1 MADNLV
7 SRIYSNFRGV
17 DFRGEEINIMRSPD
31 SLNMWKNYTDTESIR
46 TRPAMAKVGGYD
58 STIYGIWFYKGDMMV
73 HSGDKLWK
81 GEEILCEGLSETA
94 GNAFV
99 YESVFYFKVGSRYLR
114 YDGTE
119 CKDVVGYV
127 PTTTIAR
134 KPIGGGQ
141 KYEDVNMLSEYRKNA
156 FLSDGASF
164 DYYLDSRNI
173 DDDFVPVV
181 TVNDN
186 VVATSEYTVD
196 YPEGKITF
204 TNYAP
209 DAPLTDGQD
218 NVIIEFKKTVPGYR
232 DNIMGCALLQ
242 LFDNRVFVSGNPDYP
257 NVVWHCSLD
266 DPTYWSDLDYYRE
279 GLDSAQIRGLVAGNN
294 ALWVFR
300 EPSDANTTVFYHTP
314 TIDEEYGKIYPS
326 THSSVS
332 TGCVGKAINF
342 NDDIVFFSER
352 GMEGISGDVTTE
364 QVVAHRSSLVDR
376 KLIAEEGYKDMILDE
391 WNGYLFVFI
400 GKKVYLADSR
410 TAFSNEG
417 HMEYEWFYWEIPH
430 KANCTCVYNN
440 TLYVGTENEIYSF
453 TDYESDVESYWTTP
467 KDYFKHPHKLKT
479 TNKRGCVA
487 EATGD
492 VTVYARLEESDF
504 EFVGEY
510 KEVTDAFV
518 SRIKRKKFKDI
529 QLKFHSLTRFSLETV
544 TLECFIGGYVKRTGA
559 VSYTN
564 PEASKNAEILED
576 CNEALVSK
584 GVETADTLEQVP
596 QRIGEIQS
604 YADGYDVG
612 VEEGKQAEW
621 SAFWD
626 AFQQNGNRTNYEY
639 AFYGEGW
646 NVNFKPKYDLKPTNA
661 QYMFCRCDIR
671 DLEESLK
678 SSGTVLDT
686 SNCTNVYRM
695 FNNLLNKPDGYDGAI
710 PELDLRKATNL
721 GEMFG
726 YTNCV
731 KILRKLIFN
740 DSGTQDTSTLF
751 HGGMIDL
758 EEIRI
763 EGVIGRNFRPQW
775 SLNLSN
781 ESVQSIIDHLKDL
794 TGETE
799 RTLTFHK
806 DVGARMTQEQKDAIT
821 AKNWTLVLA

>member
-1 MADNLV
+1 MADNMV

-46 TRPAMAKVGGYD
+46 TRPALEKVTSFD
-58 STIYGIWFYKGDMMV
+58 SPVYGIWFYKGDMMV
-73 HSGDKLWK
+73 HSGNKLYR
-81 GEEILCEGLSETA
+81 GEEILCSGLSESV

-114 YDGTE
+114 YDGTACDE
-119 CKDVVGYV
+119 VVGYV

-141 KYEDVNMLSEYRKNA
+141 KHEDVNMLSEYRINS
-156 FLSDGASF
+156 FLSDGGSF
-164 DYYLDSRNI
+164 DYYLDVRNI
-173 DDDFVPVV
+173 DDDYVPVV
-181 TVNDN
+181 TVNDV
-186 VVATSEYTVD
+186 VVATEEYTVD
-196 YPEGKITF
+196 YAEGKITF
-204 TNYAP
+204 LNYAP

-218 NVIIEFKKTVPGYR
+218 NVIIKFKKAVPGYR
-232 DNIMGCALLQ
+232 ANIMGCTLLQ

-376 KLIAEEGYKDMILDE
+376 KLICEDGYKDMILDE

-400 GKKVYLADSR
+400 GNKVYLADSR

-430 KANCTCVYNN
+430 KVNCTCVYNN
-440 TLYVGTENEIYSF
+440 TLYVGTEDAVYRF

-467 KDYFKHPHKLKT
+467 KDYFKNPHKLKT

-504 EFVGEY
+504 DFVGEY
-510 KEVTDAFV
+510 KDVTDAFV

-544 TLECFIGGYVKRTGA
+544 TLECFIGGYVKRTGV

-564 PEASKNAEILED
+564 PEGSKNAQILED
-576 CNEALVSK
+576 CNEALVTK
-584 GVETADTLEQVP
+584 GVETAETLEQVP
-596 QRIGEIQS
+596 QRIGEIDYMPNPMLYAMQS
-604 YADGYDVG
+604 NNQYY
-612 VEEGKQAEW
+612 QAV
-621 SAFWD
+621 F
-626 AFQQNGNRTNYEY
+626 
-639 AFYGEGW
+639 
-646 NVNFKPKYDLKPTNA
+646 
-661 QYMFCRCDIR
+661 
-671 DLEESLK
+671 
-678 SSGTVLDT
+678 
-686 SNCTNVYRM
+686 
-695 FNNLLNKPDGYDGAI
+695 PDGY
-710 PELDLRKATNL
+710 ELKIVSLNHTGKMQNIFNATKGLRKITLEVSTETAFDLYGFARESSVEEIVLTDGIHVTSWNYFAHSSTNL
-721 GEMFG
+721 
-726 YTNCV
+726 
-731 KILRKLIFN
+731 RKVIGRINL
-740 DSGTQDTSTLF
+740 SGSTSNGAAVNNTKN
-751 HGGMIDL
+751 L
-758 EEIRI
+758 EEIYFVPNTI
-763 EGVIGRNFRPQW
+763 EASIAF
-775 SLNLSN
+775 NLA
-781 ESVQSIIDHLKDL
+781 EKLIDASVQSVIDGLADL
-794 TGETE
+794 TGGTAQKL
-799 RTLTFHK
+799 TLHR
-806 DVGARMTQEQKDAIT
+806 DVGNKLTDAQKATIT
-821 AKNWTLVLA
+821 AKNWTLVY